1 MITIVTESER
11 DKMFGSTSCFCRLAR
26 SSGFS
31 VMPIFSR
38 IESMIFEMSTKDLDD
53 SEKTKSA
60 RVGFKTVEKGRA
72 KTML

>member
-1 MITIVTESER
+1 
-11 DKMFGSTSCFCRLAR
+11 
-26 SSGFS
+26 
-31 VMPIFSR
+31 
-38 IESMIFEMSTKDLDD
+38 MSTKDLDD